1 VKEPINLSASL
12 PFSSGTVIILCHKG
26 FKVSANAS
34 QENLVPCDN
43 EVMGSSLGTEPLA
56 EM

>member
-12 PFSSGTVIILCHKG
+12 PFSSGTVIILCHMG

-43 EVMGSSLGTEPLA
+43 EVMGSSPGTEPLA